1 MVTAAAGRQVMLH
14 FHAACVQKQVGYVS
28 KDARNQPNQSQ
39 CPQLHFVTVYAE
51 RTLRVP
57 RVLS

>member
-14 FHAACVQKQVGYVS
+14 VHATCVQKQVEYVS

-39 CPQLHFVTVYAE
+39 CPQLHLPY
-51 RTLRVP
+51 P
-57 RVLS
+57 N

>member
-14 FHAACVQKQVGYVS
+14 VHTTCVQKQVEYVI

-39 CPQLHFVTVYAE
+39 CPQLHLPY
-51 RTLRVP
+51 P
-57 RVLS
+57 N